1 MTAAPDLPSGPY
13 RSQPPVDDDDSRDA
27 GPRIDRLRTSALQ
40 AAIVILTTEGWDAV
54 TQARVAKQ
62 SGVGRATVYRYWP
75 DRTSLVSDAV
85 LSVNLSVRHEVPITG
100 DIRADLIAEL
110 KSMRIELTK
119 KDLAPILAAL
129 IDRAE
134 WEPDLRATK
143 VQVTRY
149 AVSVLRM
156 VIANA
161 AFDGQLPR
169 DSDIDAMI
177 ALFQGAL
184 LYRRL
189 VSDELISDEFI
200 ENLVDLVLTWPG
212 QKARGLRRAGSAAPA
227 ARA

>member
-1 MTAAPDLPSGPY
+1 VVTAAPDLPSSAY
-13 RSQPPVDDDDSRDA
+13 ADKSLAHDETDDSPDIG
-27 GPRIDRLRTSALQ
+27 GPRIDRLRSSALQ
-40 AAIVILTTEGWDAV
+40 AAIMLLTTEGWDAV
-54 TQARVAKQ
+54 TQARVAKE

-85 LSVNLSVRHEVPITG
+85 LSANLSVRHEVPITG
-100 DIRADLIAEL
+100 DIRADLIVEL
-110 KSMRIELTK
+110 RSMRIELTK

-134 WEPDLRATK
+134 WEPNLRATK
-143 VQVTRY
+143 VKVTRY

-156 VIANA
+156 VLANA
-161 AFDGQLPR
+161 AFDGRIPR

-189 VSDELISDEFI
+189 VSDEVISDEFI
-200 ENLVDLVLTWPG
+200 ENIVDLVLTWPG
-212 QKARGLRRAGSAAPA
+212 QQSR
-227 ARA
+227 